1 MSTTS
6 TYSTS
11 KSQVLC
17 DCGLP
22 SRIRISRTQQNP
34 EKRKQDQNVR
44 FGNGLLKI
52 RLPMNLNELVGLRN
66 EMNDMKKKMGGQKVL
81 LLILLFL
88 YILQLFILNVIRFCN
103 VQF

>member
-6 TYSTS
+6 IFSTS
-11 KSQVLC
+11 KSQTLC

-34 EKRKQDQNVR
+34 EKRFRRCPNTLDQNAR
-44 FGNGLLKI
+44 FGNELLKI
-52 RLPMNLNELVGLRN
+52 RLPMNLKLVGLRN
-66 EMNDMKKKMGGQKVL
+66 EVNDVKKKMDGQKVL

-88 YILQLFILNVIRFCN
+88 YILQLLI
-103 VQF
+103 